1 MQFEFSLNSLEH
13 IKLRGISKELVEL
26 VLDYPDEIANE
37 FENQIIYQKVIE
49 NYLYRVFVNSNKNP
63 SLIKT
68 VYKTSKIIKYQ

>member
-1 MQFEFSLNSLEH
+1 MQFEFSLHSLEH

-68 VYKTSKIIKYQ
+68 VYKTSKINKYQ

>member
-1 MQFEFSLNSLEH
+1 MQFEFSLYSLEH

-68 VYKTSKIIKYQ
+68 VYKTSKINKYQ

>member
-1 MQFEFSLNSLEH
+1 MQFEFSLHSLEQ

-26 VLDYPDEIANE
+26 VLDYIDEIANE

-68 VYKTSKIIKYQ
+68 VYKTSKINKYQ